1 MIAYMK
7 CLPAIAALLLSFSTA
22 AGEVVPYRV
31 DSATLHLWHLDE
43 VATPCLN
50 AVENAQPLQSLFNG
64 ARLGTASLDGFGG
77 CLDNSFRVPVPEPAT
92 ALCGPILLAAPLL
105 DRGSADNVGD
115 HFRYQGED
123 GAFTFEA
130 VVKLARLP
138 SEWDTESGVILSMD
152 DDDASGPAMRRV
164 FSFRIERNS
173 FLSFF
178 SIPGSGSVGSAFASI
193 PDEGPHAINTRD
205 WFHVAVTYDGN
216 EGAPDNLRLYW
227 TRITPEAAMANPIG
241 SGTMEKEFTGANGDL
256 AIGNEA
262 RGGRDNH
269 EGSPFPGWI
278 DEVRISSVARGAGD
292 FIFRDAALAEG
303 RQAAPVEPDGLSL
316 RLDSIL
322 IDGVQT
328 APPPPGLPLVLDPGL
343 HRLDFDFSHRST
355 GITAPVGIRHHL
367 EGLDDSWQEASRGM
381 EITCQFLSADGAVL
395 STSRFPALGRS
406 RGWESNP
413 TDSRLTRRREPLLVP
428 PKAKLLAIV
437 VGTGSPGTTGVLVL
451 DDLSVGNLAQPGD
464 EEASVW
470 QNGGFDEGGET
481 TRAHGVPRGWIRRGT
496 DPRIARMVSAAHGPA
511 LVLVDGDQSRFGE
524 WVSVQELDG
533 AAIAGKPLSI
543 GWSEAYSVIGGSQHR
558 ASHVNV
564 PAGDY
569 RFQVV
574 AATSDGPPFGAGLEL
589 DVVIRPAIWQRGW
602 FKPVLAAVAVAASAG
617 FLIAGIR
624 RSTRKRL
631 TRVRLDHAV
640 ELERSRLARDLHDDL
655 GTIVTGINLS
665 ASLAERSLATNPA
678 RTSEHLLRIKSKARD
693 LVRAMDEMVWAI
705 DPTHDTLDHLGAHL
719 AGIAEEVLRDSGVQ
733 ARIEIPTDLPDVVLG
748 SDFRH
753 HLSLAVKEAL
763 HNVVRHASPCR
774 ASLKV
779 VAEPG
784 LLRVAVKDTGPGFIR
799 DGASNRHG
807 LRNLEERIGRMGGK
821 VSITSAPGS
830 GTIVEF
836 LCPLNP
842 PPVRES

>member
-1 MIAYMK
+1 MNR
-7 CLPAIAALLLSFSTA
+7 LPAIAAVLLSFPA
-22 AGEVVPYRV
+22 AAVEVAPYRV
-31 DSATLHLWHLDE
+31 DASTLHLWHLDE
-43 VATPCLN
+43 AASPCLN
-50 AVENAQPLQSLFNG
+50 AVANSQPLNSLFNG
-64 ARLGTASLDGFGG
+64 AKLGAASLDGFGA
-77 CLDNSFRVPVPEPAT
+77 CLDNSVRFAMPEPAT
-92 ALCGPILLAAPLL
+92 ALRGPVLLAAPSL
-105 DRGSADNVGD
+105 DQGPADNVGEN
-115 HFRYQGED
+115 FRYHGPD

-130 VVKLARLP
+130 MVKFDRLP
-138 SEWDTESGVILSMD
+138 SEWDHESGVILSMD
-152 DDDASGPAMRRV
+152 DDDDGVRPPLRRV
-164 FSFRIERNS
+164 FNFRIERNS

-178 SIPGSGSVGSAFASI
+178 SIPGSGPVAGAFAAI

-205 WFHVAVTYDGN
+205 WFHVAVTYNGN

-227 TRITPEAAMANPIG
+227 TRITPEAAAAHEIG
-241 SGTMEKEFTGANGDL
+241 TGTMEKEFTGANGDL

-262 RGGRDNH
+262 RGARGNH

-278 DEVRISSVARGAGD
+278 DEVRISSIARDAGD
-292 FIFRDAALAEG
+292 FIFRG
-303 RQAAPVEPDGLSL
+303 AAPEKGRRSAAAAPDGLSL

-328 APPPPGLPLVLDPGL
+328 APPPPGRALVLDPGL
-343 HRLDFDFSHRST
+343 HRLDFDFSHRSI

-367 EGLDDSWQEASRGM
+367 DGLDDRWHEASRGM
-381 EITCQFLSADGAVL
+381 AITCQFLGADGAVL
-395 STSRFPALGRS
+395 SQSQFPALGRS

-428 PKAKLLAIV
+428 TEARKLAII
-437 VGTGSPGTTGVLVL
+437 VGSGSPGTTGILVI
-451 DDLSVGNLAQPGD
+451 DDLSVGNLARPGAA
-464 EEASVW
+464 ETEVW
-470 QNGGFDEGGET
+470 QNGGFDDGDGT
-481 TRAHGVPRGWIRRGT
+481 TRANGVPRGWLRRGT
-496 DPRIARMVSAAHGPA
+496 DSRIARMVAAAHGPA
-511 LVLVDGDQSRFGE
+511 LVLADGDQSRFGE
-524 WVSVQELDG
+524 WISVQELDG

-543 GWSEAYSVIGGSQHR
+543 GWSEAFSVIGGSQHR

-589 DVVIRPAIWQRGW
+589 DVVVRPAIWQRDW
-602 FKPVLAAVAVAASAG
+602 FKPTLAAIAVAASAAV
-617 FLIAGIR
+617 LIAGIR
-624 RSTRKRL
+624 RSTSRRL

-665 ASLAERSLATNPA
+665 ASLAERSLATNPV

-705 DPTHDTLDHLGAHL
+705 DPTHDTLDHLGVHL

-763 HNVVRHASPCR
+763 HNVVRHAAPCR

-784 LLRVAVKDTGPGFIR
+784 QLRVTVADTGPGFIR
-799 DGASNRHG
+799 GGGSCRHG

-821 VSITSAPGS
+821 VLIASAPGS

-842 PPVRES
+842 PPVREP